1 MNIVN
6 KNKFIKQH
14 IELYGNELFFDS
26 PSHYSKKND
35 LLNNS
40 VLGIFESSVEDC
52 TKCELVTSRKKIVFG
67 SGDKNADLLI
77 VGEAPNEYE
86 DDKGRPFV
94 GKAGKLLDKILNAIG
109 LSRTENVY
117 LTNVLKCKTPRN
129 RDPLLS
135 EVNNCNSYLLK
146 QIEIIKPKIIVALGK
161 VAGKSLLNKDLSL
174 KELRSQFYEFN
185 SIPLK
190 VTYHPQSLL
199 NEPAFKKNAWEDF
212 QAVRDFI
219 NQF

>member
-26 PSHYSKKND
+26 PSTFSIKSD

-40 VLGIFESSVEDC
+40 VLSIFESSVEGC
-52 TKCELVTSRKKIVFG
+52 TKCELGTSRKKIVFG

-86 DDKGRPFV
+86 DEKGRPFV
-94 GKAGKLLDKILNAIG
+94 GKAGKLLDKILKAIG
-109 LSRTENVY
+109 LSRKDNVY

-135 EVNNCNSYLLK
+135 EINNCHSYLLK
-146 QIEIIKPKIIVALGK
+146 QIEIIQPKIIVALGK

-174 KELRSQFYEFN
+174 KEFRSQFYEFN

-190 VTYHPQSLL
+190 VTYHPQTLL
-199 NEPAFKKNAWEDF
+199 NDPAFKKNAWEDF
-212 QAVRDFI
+212 QVVRDFI
-219 NQF
+219 N

>member
-26 PSHYSKKND
+26 PSHFSIKNN
-35 LLNNS
+35 LSNNS
-40 VLGIFESSVEDC
+40 VLNILESSVEDC
-52 TKCELVTSRKKIVFG
+52 MKCELGTSRKKIVFG

-94 GKAGKLLDKILNAIG
+94 GKTGKLLDKILNAID
-109 LSRTENVY
+109 LSRTDNVY
-117 LTNVLKCKTPRN
+117 LTNVLKCKTPSN

>member
-6 KNKFIKQH
+6 KNKFINQH
-14 IELYGNELFFDS
+14 IELYGNELFFNS
-26 PSHYSKKND
+26 PSPFIKKSN

-40 VLGIFESSVEDC
+40 LLSIFESSVEGC
-52 TKCELVTSRKKIVFG
+52 MKCELGTSRKKIVFG
-67 SGDKNADLLI
+67 SGDKNADLVI
-77 VGEAPNEYE
+77 VGEAPNDYE
-86 DDKGRPFV
+86 DEKGRPFV
-94 GKAGKLLDKILNAIG
+94 GKAGKLLDKILKAIG
-109 LSRTENVY
+109 LSRIDNVY
-117 LTNVLKCKTPRN
+117 LTNVIKCKTPRN

-135 EVNNCNSYLLK
+135 EINNCNSYLLK

-190 VTYHPQSLL
+190 VTYHPQTLL
-199 NEPAFKKNAWEDF
+199 NDPALKKNAWEDF
-212 QAVRDFI
+212 QVVRDFI
-219 NQF
+219 N

>member
-26 PSHYSKKND
+26 PSHYSIKSD

-40 VLGIFESSVEDC
+40 VLTIFESSVEGC
-52 TKCELVTSRKKIVFG
+52 MKCELGASRKKIVFG

-86 DDKGRPFV
+86 DEKGRPFV

-117 LTNVLKCKTPRN
+117 LTNVLKCKTPSN

-135 EVNNCNSYLLK
+135 EINNCNSYLLK

>member
-1 MNIVN
+1 MNIVS

-14 IELYGNELFFDS
+14 IELYGNELFFDLAS
-26 PSHYSKKND
+26 PFSLQRN

-52 TKCELVTSRKKIVFG
+52 MKCELGASRKKIVFG

-86 DDKGRPFV
+86 DEKGRPFV

-117 LTNVLKCKTPRN
+117 LTNVLKCKTPSN

-135 EVNNCNSYLLK
+135 EINNCNSYLLK

>member
-1 MNIVN
+1 M
-6 KNKFIKQH
+6 
-14 IELYGNELFFDS
+14 
-26 PSHYSKKND
+26 
-35 LLNNS
+35 
-40 VLGIFESSVEDC
+40 
-52 TKCELVTSRKKIVFG
+52 KCELGASRKKIVFG

-86 DDKGRPFV
+86 DEKGRPFV

-117 LTNVLKCKTPRN
+117 LTNVLKCKTPSN

>member
-6 KNKFIKQH
+6 KNKFINQH
-14 IELYGNELFFDS
+14 IELYGNELFFNS
-26 PSHYSKKND
+26 PSPFIKKSN

-40 VLGIFESSVEDC
+40 LLSIFESSVEGC
-52 TKCELVTSRKKIVFG
+52 MKCELGTSRKKIVFG
-67 SGDKNADLLI
+67 SGDKNADLVI
-77 VGEAPNEYE
+77 VGEAPNDYE
-86 DDKGRPFV
+86 DEKGRPFV
-94 GKAGKLLDKILNAIG
+94 GKAGILLDKILKAIG
-109 LSRTENVY
+109 LSRTDNVY
-117 LTNVLKCKTPRN
+117 LTNILKCKTPNN

-161 VAGKSLLNKDLSL
+161 VAGKSLLNEELSL
-174 KELRSQFYEFN
+174 KELRSKLYEFN
-185 SIPLK
+185 AIPLK
-190 VTYHPQSLL
+190 VTYHPQTLL
-199 NEPAFKKNAWEDF
+199 NNPTYKKNAWKDF

>member
-14 IELYGNELFFDS
+14 IELYGNEFFFDS
-26 PSHYSKKND
+26 PSHHSIKSD

-40 VLGIFESSVEDC
+40 ALTIFESSVVDC
-52 TKCELVTSRKKIVFG
+52 MKCELGTSRKKIVFG

-86 DDKGRPFV
+86 DEKGRPFV

-117 LTNVLKCKTPRN
+117 LTNVLKCKTPSN

-174 KELRSQFYEFN
+174 KKLRSQFYEFN

-199 NEPAFKKNAWEDF
+199 NEPALKKNAWEDF

>member
-1 MNIVN
+1 MNVVN

-26 PSHYSKKND
+26 PSHYSIKSD

-40 VLGIFESSVEDC
+40 VLTIFKSSVEDC
-52 TKCELVTSRKKIVFG
+52 MKCELGASRKKIVFG

-86 DDKGRPFV
+86 DEKGRPFV

-117 LTNVLKCKTPRN
+117 LTNVLKCKTPSN

-135 EVNNCNSYLLK
+135 EINNCNSYLLK

>member
-6 KNKFIKQH
+6 KNKFINQH

-26 PSHYSKKND
+26 PSHYSIKSD

-52 TKCELVTSRKKIVFG
+52 MKCELGTSRKKIVFG

-77 VGEAPNEYE
+77 IGEAPNEY
-86 DDKGRPFV
+86 DDEKGKPFV
-94 GKAGKLLDKILNAIG
+94 GKTGKLLDKILKAIG
-109 LSRTENVY
+109 LSRTDNVY
-117 LTNVLKCKTPRN
+117 LTNVLKCRTPNN

-135 EVNNCNSYLLK
+135 EVINCNSYLLK

-174 KELRSQFYEFN
+174 KKLRSQFYEFN

-190 VTYHPQSLL
+190 VTYHPQALL
-199 NEPAFKKNAWEDF
+199 NDPDFKRNAWEDF
-212 QAVRDFI
+212 QDVRDFI

>member
-26 PSHYSKKND
+26 PSHYSIKSD

-40 VLGIFESSVEDC
+40 VLTIFKSSVEDC
-52 TKCELVTSRKKIVFG
+52 MKCELGASRKKIVFG

-86 DDKGRPFV
+86 DEKGRPFV

-117 LTNVLKCKTPRN
+117 LTNVLKCKTPSN

-135 EVNNCNSYLLK
+135 EINNCNSYLLK

>member
-1 MNIVN
+1 MNVVN

-26 PSHYSKKND
+26 PSHYSIKSD

-40 VLGIFESSVEDC
+40 VLTIFKSSVEDC
-52 TKCELVTSRKKIVFG
+52 MKCELGASRKKIVFG

-86 DDKGRPFV
+86 DEKGRPFV

-117 LTNVLKCKTPRN
+117 LTNVLKCKTPSN

-135 EVNNCNSYLLK
+135 EINNCNSYLLK

-190 VTYHPQSLL
+190 VTYPPHPLL

-219 NQF
+219 NQY

>member
-14 IELYGNELFFDS
+14 IDLYGNELFFDS
-26 PSHYSKKND
+26 PSHYSIKND

-40 VLGIFESSVEDC
+40 VLSIFESSVEDC
-52 TKCELVTSRKKIVFG
+52 MKCKLGTSRKKIVFG

-86 DDKGRPFV
+86 DEKGRPFI

-117 LTNVLKCKTPRN
+117 LTNVLKCKTPSN

-135 EVNNCNSYLLK
+135 EINNCNSYLLK

>member
-26 PSHYSKKND
+26 PSPFSIKSD

-40 VLGIFESSVEDC
+40 VLSIFESSVEDC
-52 TKCELVTSRKKIVFG
+52 MKCKLGTSRKKIVFG

-86 DDKGRPFV
+86 DEKGRPFV

-117 LTNVLKCKTPRN
+117 LTNVLKCKTPSN

-161 VAGKSLLNKDLSL
+161 VAGKSLLNKDLPL

>member
-1 MNIVN
+1 MNTVN

-26 PSHYSKKND
+26 PSSFSIKSD

-40 VLGIFESSVEDC
+40 VLSIFESYVEGC
-52 TKCELVTSRKKIVFG
+52 MKCELGTSRKKIVFG

-77 VGEAPNEYE
+77 VGEAPNNYE
-86 DDKGRPFV
+86 DEKGRPFV
-94 GKAGKLLDKILNAIG
+94 GKAGKLLDKILKAIG
-109 LSRTENVY
+109 LSRTENIY
-117 LTNVLKCKTPRN
+117 LTNVLKCKTPNN

-135 EVNNCNSYLLK
+135 EINNCHSYLLK

-161 VAGKSLLNKDLSL
+161 VAGNSLLNKDLSL
-174 KELRSQFYEFN
+174 KEMRSQFYEFN

-190 VTYHPQSLL
+190 VTYHPQTLL
-199 NEPAFKKNAWEDF
+199 NDPSFKKNAWEDF
-212 QAVRDFI
+212 QVVRDFI
-219 NQF
+219 NKF